1 MILLQ
6 LLHAA
11 QAAHSIAFGLREGA
25 AQEQHFKKAGSQSHQ
40 KLRAVTRT
48 GTASLPLLS
57 VGQTMSH
64 NQPMFTKMK
73 MQSPS
78 LGEGV
83 ANSAGSP
90 GLWLTNHLPCGRL
103 LQVSESPFTPGWPL

>member
-1 MILLQ
+1 MVLLQ
-6 LLHAA
+6 LLHVAP
-11 QAAHSIAFGLREGA
+11 AAHSIAFGLREGA

-48 GTASLPLLS
+48 GTASLSLLS
-57 VGQTMSH
+57 VGQMMSH
-64 NQPMFTKMK
+64 NQPTFTRMT

-83 ANSAGSP
+83 ANSVAKERVGWK
-90 GLWLTNHLPCGRL
+90 LFFLPSL
-103 LQVSESPFTPGWPL
+103 